1 MTQASFFLLKRHFY
15 ILAGLMVIFLSQ
27 KISQAQL
34 PFEQSF
40 TTSTAPGF
48 TFGGNP
54 NPAILT
60 APGIDPEGQG
70 VLRITNNSGNQT
82 GFVYSDGIALP
93 SAGLNIE
100 FEYFTYGGS
109 GADGIVFFL
118 FDALA
123 DPFQIGGFGGSLG
136 YAQRTGGIPG
146 VSLAYLGIGLDEF
159 GNFSNPTEGR
169 QGGPGS
175 RPQSVTLRGS
185 GNGSATTP
193 DNYPYLTHVQVS
205 QAPFNF
211 NIDVPGPTR
220 TTDPSDSRYRKV
232 EITLKPRT
240 PEGFFIDMAIIT
252 GGTPTTTHQIL
263 QDFEYATA
271 APDAFRLGFSAGT
284 GGLNNFHEIR
294 NLVVTAFDTGGI
306 TPPLAEDINRGTCTD
321 TPVQISNIDENITV
335 YGPSDNFVNLNSID
349 LDPVSPGQQTTV
361 TIPGE
366 GTFSYNSVLQVITFT
381 PESGFDGVSTVQ
393 YTVLDAFGIES
404 NIANISVAV
413 SETFCLDCFVNAG
426 FNSIFGLVYEDL
438 NANGELSA
446 GEPGIEN
453 IEVELYEDTNSNGV
467 LDLGEPL
474 AESNL
479 TNADGEFQITIS
491 PAVSTEN
498 VRDEFS
504 GNNAS
509 GNNGST
515 NWIGPWV
522 TSGNV
527 AFTNNEMRIRANPSQ
542 ATRSVDL
549 TGASAAVL
557 SFDYLGVGPGANNPS
572 VDVLVADNPAGP
584 FTVLFSIT
592 TETPLS
598 FSQDISIYISG
609 NTTIRFR
616 QLAGNN
622 NTGVN
627 IDNVDITFNIP
638 GSANYILQLGSPLPG
653 SLIQTSLPLF
663 YPISFTGTDETSCD
677 HLFGLI
683 VPDPFINIEKDLT
696 DINGDPS
703 ITEYSAVGDIITYSI
718 VVENTGNVTI
728 TNIDVTDPLTGLT
741 TTIASLAP
749 GASQTYNESY
759 TITQADLDAGSV
771 TNTASAA
778 GEDTNGDPVSDNDS
792 ATVNAVQDAQ
802 ITVTKTANPLT
813 YNAVGD
819 VIDYT
824 IIVENTGN
832 VTVTNITVT
841 DPLTGLSTTI
851 ASLAPGASQTFNES
865 YTITQADLDNGSVT
879 NTASAAGEDT
889 NGDPVSD
896 NDSATVTAVQD
907 AEITVTKTANP
918 LTYDAVGDII
928 DYTIVVEN
936 TGNVTITNI
945 TVEDPLTGLSTTIAS
960 LAPGA
965 SQTFSESYTITQADL
980 DNGSVTNTVSA
991 EGEDTNGDPVSDSG
1005 SATVTAI
1012 QNPELTVTKTADPTT
1027 YNAVGDVITYTITVE
1042 NTGNVTVSDID
1053 IVDDLTG
1060 DTWFIVS
1067 LDPGVV
1073 ETFTATYVITQA
1085 DLDNGSVTNTVTAEG
1100 EDTNGDPVTDSGSAT
1115 VTAVQNPELTITK
1128 TADSETYSNED
1139 EVIEYTLIVTN
1150 TGNVTL
1156 TDITVDDPLTG
1167 FNEFIAILT
1176 PAETISFTTTY
1187 IVTYGDLIAGSI
1199 TNTATASTNYNGSDV
1214 ISSDNEIV
1222 LYDLTDPEINITIVT
1237 SDVLCFGEATGT
1249 AEAIISGGLQP
1260 YSITWYTDPV
1270 QTGPI
1275 AFDIPAGTY
1284 VVMVSDTLGNT
1295 AEQMFTINQP
1305 LEPLNIIEYITH
1317 VSCHGEQNGFIEIEV
1332 FGGTQPY
1339 TYLWSNGETS
1349 QNIYNMAAG
1358 LYSLLTED
1366 VNGCTLETEF
1376 EINEPDPLVITNI
1389 EITGTIC
1396 ITDETGVITFDI
1408 NGGVPPYSYL
1418 WSNGSTEPH
1427 LINVVSGDYSVEIT
1441 DSNGCTL
1448 NYDFYIPYE
1457 TDECDITTSQGFSPN
1472 GDGFNDFWIID
1483 GITAYPQNTV
1493 QVFNRWGTLVYEATP
1508 YENDWDA
1515 VPNRGR
1521 IFDSSG
1527 KLPAG
1532 TYYYL
1537 ITLEP
1542 GGEIITGWIYIAR

>member
-1 MTQASFFLLKRHFY
+1 
-15 ILAGLMVIFLSQ
+15 MVIFLSQ

-136 YAQRTGGIPG
+136 YAQRSGGIPG

-175 RPQSVTLRGS
+175 RPQSVTLRGA

-193 DNYPYLTHVQVS
+193 DNYPYLTHAQVS

-663 YPISFTGTDETSCD
+663 YPISFTGTDETSCN

-865 YTITQADLDNGSVT
+865 YTITQADLDTGSVTNTATAAGDDTNGDPVSDNDSATVNATQNPQITITKTANPVTYSAVGDIIDYTIVVENTGNVTLSNIDVTDPLTGLTTTIASLAPGASQTYNESYTITQADLDNGSVT

-896 NDSATVTAVQD
+896 NDSATVNAAQNPQITVTKIANPLTYNAVGDVIDYTIVVENTGNVTLSNITVEDPLTGLTTTIVSLAPGASQTFNESYTITQGDLDNGSVTNTASAAGEDTNGDPVSDNDSATVNAAQTPQLTVTKTANPATYNAVGDVIDYTIVVENTGNVTLSNINVTDPLTGLTTTIASMAPGASQTFNESYVITQADLDAGSVTNTATAAGEDTNGDPVSDNDSATVNAVQD
-907 AEITVTKTANP
+907 AQITVTKTANP
-918 LTYDAVGDII
+918 AIYSAVGDVI

-945 TVEDPLTGLSTTIAS
+945 DVTDPLTGLTNTIAS
-960 LAPGA
+960 LAP
-965 SQTFSESYTITQADL
+965 
-980 DNGSVTNTVSA
+980 
-991 EGEDTNGDPVSDSG
+991 
-1005 SATVTAI
+1005 
-1012 QNPELTVTKTADPTT
+1012 
-1027 YNAVGDVITYTITVE
+1027 
-1042 NTGNVTVSDID
+1042 
-1053 IVDDLTG
+1053 
-1060 DTWFIVS
+1060 
-1067 LDPGVV
+1067 
-1073 ETFTATYVITQA
+1073 
-1085 DLDNGSVTNTVTAEG
+1085 
-1100 EDTNGDPVTDSGSAT
+1100 
-1115 VTAVQNPELTITK
+1115 
-1128 TADSETYSNED
+1128 
-1139 EVIEYTLIVTN
+1139 
-1150 TGNVTL
+1150 
-1156 TDITVDDPLTG
+1156 
-1167 FNEFIAILT
+1167 
-1176 PAETISFTTTY
+1176 
-1187 IVTYGDLIAGSI
+1187 
-1199 TNTATASTNYNGSDV
+1199 
-1214 ISSDNEIV
+1214 
-1222 LYDLTDPEINITIVT
+1222 
-1237 SDVLCFGEATGT
+1237 
-1249 AEAIISGGLQP
+1249 
-1260 YSITWYTDPV
+1260 
-1270 QTGPI
+1270 
-1275 AFDIPAGTY
+1275 
-1284 VVMVSDTLGNT
+1284 
-1295 AEQMFTINQP
+1295 
-1305 LEPLNIIEYITH
+1305 
-1317 VSCHGEQNGFIEIEV
+1317 
-1332 FGGTQPY
+1332 
-1339 TYLWSNGETS
+1339 
-1349 QNIYNMAAG
+1349 
-1358 LYSLLTED
+1358 
-1366 VNGCTLETEF
+1366 
-1376 EINEPDPLVITNI
+1376 
-1389 EITGTIC
+1389 
-1396 ITDETGVITFDI
+1396 
-1408 NGGVPPYSYL
+1408 
-1418 WSNGSTEPH
+1418 
-1427 LINVVSGDYSVEIT
+1427 
-1441 DSNGCTL
+1441 
-1448 NYDFYIPYE
+1448 
-1457 TDECDITTSQGFSPN
+1457 
-1472 GDGFNDFWIID
+1472 
-1483 GITAYPQNTV
+1483 
-1493 QVFNRWGTLVYEATP
+1493 R
-1508 YENDWDA
+1508 
-1515 VPNRGR
+1515 
-1521 IFDSSG
+1521 
-1527 KLPAG
+1527 
-1532 TYYYL
+1532 
-1537 ITLEP
+1537 
-1542 GGEIITGWIYIAR
+1542 